1 MLIAAYI
8 LGYILF
14 GLIVFG
20 GMVVMTNKGIDFNL
34 RDKWDDDISV
44 SLIMTIVA
52 WPLILLF
59 IYPYVIFNHY
69 LKK

>member
-8 LGYILF
+8 LSYILF

-34 RDKWDDDISV
+34 RDKWDDDISA